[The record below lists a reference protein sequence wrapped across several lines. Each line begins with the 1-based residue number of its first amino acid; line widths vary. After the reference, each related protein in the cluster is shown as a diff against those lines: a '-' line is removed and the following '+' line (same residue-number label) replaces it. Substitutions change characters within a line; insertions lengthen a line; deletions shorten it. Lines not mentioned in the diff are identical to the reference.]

1 MMRVQFLRAPFNRM
15 LCVRA
20 FSLKSQCVKPSC
32 AILRK
37 KGIAAFSTGVE
48 TPKTDVKEGDT
59 KLEDEIDLEEGV
71 DHESFI
77 DVGKE
82 NKKGE
87 GVKHTFQAETR
98 KILDI
103 VANSLYT
110 DKEVFLREIISN
122 ASDAL
127 EKARY
132 LQNKDKGLLL
142 ENDIPLEIKVYVNEK
157 NNTLIIQDTG
167 IGMSKAELITNLGTI
182 ARSGSKAF
190 VEASKNSPGEAA
202 SDIIGQFGVGFY
214 SVFMVSDKVE
224 VYSLSA
230 TKDGGNQAHFWTSDG
245 TGEYELSEA
254 EGVDRGTKII
264 IHLKENAKNF
274 AIKHVVE
281 GIVKKY
287 SNFVGFPIMLN
298 DVKVNTVAALWTLP
312 KEAVTPEQHLEFYR
326 YMANAYD
333 TPFFNYH
340 FRTDAPLDI
349 KALFYFPE
357 RHMEKYGM
365 GRSDP
370 GVSLYCRKVLIQS
383 KSKTILPEWLRF
395 VKGVVDSEDLP
406 LNISRENMQDSA
418 LLTKMNSVLTKKM
431 IKFLADTSKS
441 DTAKYMKFWAEFGNF
456 IKEGVCSDFNHKSEI
471 AQLLR
476 YDTSLGEKIESSLDD
491 YIARMPIDQ
500 KEIFYLCAPNRQFAL
515 NSPYYEQFDKEGIEV
530 LFLYSHIDDFV
541 MKNLEKYN
549 KRPLVSIEAANVKA
563 KTKDDASPDTP
574 ESAKS
579 KEEDAK
585 TSEILVKFFQ
595 ETLKDKLQS
604 VKATERLSSSPAI
617 VVDHESAAVRKMM
630 KYVDASGSHDLPKQK
645 LEINTKHP
653 VVIKLAKLKD
663 SNPELAKLIAEQ
675 IFDNA
680 LISADILDNPRSML
694 ARLNKILEHSGN

>member
-1 MMRVQFLRAPFNRM
+1 MLRVNLLRAPLSRIGT
-15 LCVRA
+15 RA
-20 FSLKSQCVKPSC
+20 LTFKIPVNAMKPTY
-32 AILRK
+32 ALRRK
-37 KGIAAFSTGVE
+37 DRVAFSTETTKVE
-48 TPKTDVKEGDT
+48 TAETVDS
-59 KLEDEIDLEEGV
+59 KLEDEINLEEGV

-77 DVGKE
+77 DVGTE
-82 NKKGE
+82 NKKGD

-110 DKEVFLREIISN
+110 DKEVFLREIVSN

-132 LQNKDKGLLL
+132 LQNKDQGLLL
-142 ENDIPLEIKVYVNEK
+142 DQEQPLQIKIYVNEK
-157 NNTLIIQDTG
+157 NNTLTIQDTG
-167 IGMSKAELITNLGTI
+167 IGMTKDELILNLGTI

-190 VEASKNSPGEAA
+190 VEASKNTPGEEAL
-202 SDIIGQFGVGFY
+202 SIIGQFGVGFY

-230 TKDGGNQAHFWTSDG
+230 TKEGGNQAHYWLSNG

-254 EGVDRGTKII
+254 DGVARGTKII
-264 IHLKENAKNF
+264 IHLKDSAKNF

-281 GIVKKY
+281 GIIKKY

-298 DVKVNTVAALWTLP
+298 DAKVNTVAALWTLA
-312 KEAVTPEQHLEFYR
+312 KDAVTEEQHLEFYR
-326 YMANAYD
+326 YLANAYD

-365 GRSDP
+365 GRSEP
-370 GVSLYCRKVLIQS
+370 GVSLYCRKVLIQPKS
-383 KSKTILPEWLRF
+383 KSILPEWLRF

-418 LLTKMNSVLTKKM
+418 LLTKMNSVLTKKL
-431 IKFLADTSKS
+431 IKFLADISKS
-441 DTAKYMKFWAEFGNF
+441 NPEKYLKFWAEFGNF
-456 IKEGVCSDFNHKSEI
+456 IREGVCSDFNHKGEI

-476 YDTSLGEKIESSLDD
+476 YDTSLGEKTESSLDD
-491 YIARMPIDQ
+491 YVARMPIDQ
-500 KEIFYLCAPNRQFAL
+500 KDIFYLCAPNRQFAL
-515 NSPYYEQFDKEGIEV
+515 NSPYFEQFNQEGIEV

-549 KRPLVSIEAANVKA
+549 KRKLVSIEAANLTA
-563 KTKDDASPDTP
+563 KTP
-574 ESAKS
+574 EAKS
-579 KEEDAK
+579 DKPEDAK
-585 TSEILVKFFQ
+585 AKEEASKNADTLVAFFQ
-595 ETLKDKLQS
+595 EALKDKVQS
-604 VKATERLSSSPAI
+604 VKSTDRLSSSPAI
-617 VVDHESAAVRKMM
+617 VVDHESSAVRKMM

-653 VVIKLAKLKD
+653 VILRLLTMKD

-675 IFDNA
+675 VFDNA
-680 LISADILDNPRSML
+680 LISADILDNPRTML
-694 ARLNKILEHSGN
+694 ARLNKILEHTTKS